1 MYNNKNHTLI
11 SLFSGLGYQIN
22 LGTWKE
28 RNINLSFINLFIIF
42 KNEIFIFIP
51 VRFERSFFLFNLYLT
66 ILRFRHRVPSIADTL
81 INWGTL

>member
-51 VRFERSFFLFNLYLT
+51 VRFNLYLT